1 MFYSMSVL
9 IILKFFSLG
18 EWESMETTYNG
29 TGLDTL
35 EDIMY
40 ETDISVSQAGFRMN
54 RFETIG

>member
-1 MFYSMSVL
+1 MSVL

-40 ETDISVSQAGFRMN
+40 EADISVSQAGFRMN